1 MTDLEKKQEKP
12 LEGVDLEIK
21 EIEEELVKTKYNKHT
36 QFHIGKLKAKLA
48 VLKDKQEKSRS
59 GGSHGYG
66 YGLKKT
72 GDATILMV
80 GFPSVGKSTLLN
92 AITDADSKVG
102 AYDFTTIDVVP
113 GTLVYNGAHIQVL
126 DLPGLIEGASS
137 GAGRGKE
144 VLAVAR
150 NADLILLI
158 SSAQKTEKELDII
171 RKELYNANFRV
182 DLNQPDMKVV
192 KKSIGGIS
200 VGLPTNAK
208 KINKKLV
215 IDILHEFSI
224 HNADVVIRED
234 MDIDRFIDGVKGNRI
249 YVPSLVIVNKADL
262 VDGSRI
268 EELKKSFPN
277 CALISAQQGKG
288 IEELK
293 QKIWSKLGLIRVY
306 MKRIGKDPDMKDPL
320 IMRKSSTVA
329 DVARKIHRN
338 WEGNLKYAR
347 VWGSSAK
354 FEAQSLGADHK
365 LKDGDIIELHF

>member
-1 MTDLEKKQEKP
+1 MKEQEDKKQVKP
-12 LEGVDLEIK
+12 IEGVELEIK
-21 EIEEELVKTKYNKHT
+21 EIEEELIKTKYNKHT
-36 QFHIGKLKAKLA
+36 QFHIGKLKAKLS
-48 VLKDKQEKSRS
+48 VLKDKQEKVKS

-150 NADLILLI
+150 NADLVLLI
-158 SSAQKTEKELDII
+158 ASAQKAEKELEII
-171 RKELYNANFRV
+171 HKELYNANFRV
-182 DLNQPDMKVV
+182 DTNPPDMKIT

-200 VGLPTNAK
+200 VGVPTSAK

-215 IDILHEFSI
+215 IDMLHEFSV
-224 HNADVVIRED
+224 HNADVVVRED

-249 YVPSLVIVNKADL
+249 YVPSLAIINKADVINL
-262 VDGSRI
+262 ERAR
-268 EELKKSFPN
+268 ELRKSFQG
-277 CALISAQQGKG
+277 CVLVSAQYGKG
-288 IEELK
+288 LDEFK
-293 QKIWSKLGLIRVY
+293 QKVWEKLGLIRIY
-306 MKRIGKDPDMKDPL
+306 LKRIGKDPDMKEPL
-320 IMRKSSTVA
+320 IMTKNTTIL
-329 DVARKIHRN
+329 DVAKKIHRN
-338 WEGNLKYAR
+338 WEGSVKYAR

-354 FEAQSLGADHK
+354 FGGQSLGD
-365 LKDGDIIELHF
+365 

>member
-1 MTDLEKKQEKP
+1 MKEELT
-12 LEGVDLEIK
+12 GVDLEIK

-48 VLKDKQEKSRS
+48 VLKDKQEKVKS

-66 YGLKKT
+66 YGLRKT

-150 NADLILLI
+150 NADLVLLI
-158 SSAQKTEKELDII
+158 TSAQKAEKELDII
-171 RKELYNANFRV
+171 KKELYNANFRL
-182 DLNQPDMKVV
+182 DINPPNMKIV
-192 KKSIGGIS
+192 KKSIGGLS

-208 KINKKLV
+208 KMNKRLV
-215 IDILHEFSI
+215 IDMLHEFSI

-234 MDIDRFIDGVKGNRI
+234 MDIDRFIDGVKGSRV
-249 YVPSLVIVNKADL
+249 YVPSLNIINKIDS
-262 VDGSRI
+262 VDKSRFS
-268 EELKKSFPN
+268 ELNTLFPQ
-277 CALISAQQGKG
+277 AAMISAQEGLG
-288 IEELK
+288 IDKLK
-293 QKIWSKLGLIRVY
+293 DLVWNKLGLIRVY
-306 MKRIGKDPDMKDPL
+306 LKKIGKNPDMKEPM
-320 IMRKSSTVA
+320 IMKDKSTVA
-329 DVARKIHRN
+329 DVTRKIHRN

-347 VWGSSAK
+347 LWGPSSK
-354 FEAQSLGADHK
+354 FEGQSLGADHK